1 MEESENRFSKKSRGT
16 DFEREANFVN
26 NSGLSFSYFFLPIS
40 LSLSLTHTHFALLHF
55 IHFDLS
61 HLSFFL
67 SYSLMP
73 ILISFFLRRQ
83 KLFYSS
89 NLVSSLS
96 LSLNGFV
103 PALEV
108 PFNCFVSI
116 TGLGIFH
123 QSVLHSLSLTYF
135 Q

>member
-26 NSGLSFSYFFLPIS
+26 NSGLSVSYFFVCFS
-40 LSLSLTHTHFALLHF
+40 VQMKVN